1 MSTSADTQPATRKF
15 ARVLGPYMVL
25 LPGAVALNFNTWMKA
40 LFQAFTGDPMWQWFY
55 GALLTF
61 IGIFVIANH
70 RSWRGLAASIVS
82 FFGYVALLRGVT
94 ILYFTRAYIETGNKL
109 EQGGS
114 GSTITRLFFVLLA
127 IGGLYLTYFGWVA
140 KPVRDKATSVTPSVT
155 AQNSSTG

>member
-1 MSTSADTQPATRKF
+1 
-15 ARVLGPYMVL
+15 MVL
-25 LPGAVALNFNTWMKA
+25 LPGAVALDFNTWMKA
-40 LFQAFTGDPMWQWFY
+40 LFQAFAGDPMWQWFY
-55 GALLTF
+55 GALLF

-94 ILYFTRAYIETGNKL
+94 ILYFTHAYIETGDKL
-109 EQGGS
+109 EQGGA

-127 IGGLYLTYFGWVA
+127 VGGLYLTYGWVA
-140 KPVRDKATSVTPSVT
+140 KPARAKATSVAPPVT